1 MLIFAFNLRKKLFN
15 IKKNKLKL
23 LLIIYYYYYKTNIIK
38 LLYIITISLNYVM
51 LFKYFKITFFANLVS
66 CKVTFLFGKHECKT
80 LDWKRNEDL

>member
-1 MLIFAFNLRKKLFN
+1 MGFLADSFSFYYI
-15 IKKNKLKL
+15 IKNFYYS
-23 LLIIYYYYYKTNIIK
+23 IIVTNIIK